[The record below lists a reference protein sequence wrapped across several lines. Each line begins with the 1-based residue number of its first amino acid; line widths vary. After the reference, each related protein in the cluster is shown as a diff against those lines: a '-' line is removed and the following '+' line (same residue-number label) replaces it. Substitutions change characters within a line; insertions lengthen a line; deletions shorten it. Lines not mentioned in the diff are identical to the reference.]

1 MQNKE
6 NLIAELEE
14 LLEKQRKIDELE
26 LSLKKEKERKE
37 YLLGL
42 SGNSLFEFDMEHK
55 RTYILQNAGAEPI
68 KPLLFGKDDWRIRHE
83 RWQRDCDYY
92 EQQYYTQFE
101 SQRNELK
108 LEVIQ
113 KNREET
119 DLEIS
124 NLIEEIDAA
133 KKDANSG
140 SIKLDSKTQTA
151 ENILAIIDILKT
163 PRADNL
169 KEAINILLAEKF
181 QNRMND
187 SIKKINQRLNEL
199 EQRVKSNYKELKNS
213 IKETDDWV
221 SELDRR
227 ISDLEEEEDDDD
239 EEYEDDER

>member
-1 MQNKE
+1 MQDKE
-6 NLIAELEE
+6 KLIAELEE

-42 SGNSLFEFDMEHK
+42 SGSSLFEFDMAHK
-55 RTYILQNAGAEPI
+55 QNYILQNAGPEPI
-68 KPLLFGKDDWRIRHE
+68 KPWIFGKDEWRIKYE
-83 RWQRDCDYY
+83 RWQKDCDYY
-92 EQQYYTQFE
+92 EKQYYTQFE
-101 SQRNELK
+101 SQRNELR
-108 LEVIQ
+108 LDVIQ

-119 DLEIS
+119 DLKINE
-124 NLIEEIDAA
+124 LIEEIDAA
-133 KKDANSG
+133 KKYAYSG
-140 SIKLDSKTQTA
+140 SIKLDSKTQTS

-169 KEAINILLAEKF
+169 KEAINILLTEQF

-221 SELDRR
+221 SELDNR
-227 ISDLEEEEDDDD
+227 ISDLEEEDDD
-239 EEYEDDER
+239 EEED

>member
-1 MQNKE
+1 MQDKE
-6 NLIAELEE
+6 KLIAELEE

-42 SGNSLFEFDMEHK
+42 SGNSLFEFDMAHK
-55 RTYILQNAGAEPI
+55 QNYILQNAGPEPI
-68 KPLLFGKDDWRIRHE
+68 KPWIFGKDEWRIKYE
-83 RWQRDCDYY
+83 RWQKDCDYY
-92 EQQYYTQFE
+92 EKQYYTQFE

-108 LEVIQ
+108 LDVIQ

-119 DLEIS
+119 DLKINE
-124 NLIEEIDAA
+124 LIEEIDAA
-133 KKDANSG
+133 KKYAYSG
-140 SIKLDSKTQTA
+140 SIKLDSKTQTS

-169 KEAINILLAEKF
+169 KEAINILLAEQF
-181 QNRMND
+181 QNRMNE

-221 SELDRR
+221 SELDDR
-227 ISDLEEEEDDDD
+227 ISDLEEEEEDDD
-239 EEYEDDER
+239 